1 MLFFRAHGLLFF
13 PSVSGT
19 SSRRTGSLSLRLR
32 FSAVGFCGLCLRL
45 CVVGFCGLCL
55 RLRAVSLCGLCL
67 RLCAVSFCG
76 LCLRFCA
83 VGFCGFDLRF
93 FLGFL
98 RRDLRDHRLHL
109 IRNVFLSFFYHF
121 SV

>member
-1 MLFFRAHGLLFF
+1 MLFFRAHGLLFSLRF
-13 PSVSGT
+13 PERLPAERDLCPSVSD
-19 SSRRTGSLSLRLR
+19 SALSASAAFASDSVLAASAASISGSVLAA
-32 FSAVGFCGLCLRL
+32 SA
-45 CVVGFCGLCL
+45 
-55 RLRAVSLCGLCL
+55 
-67 RLCAVSFCG
+67 
-76 LCLRFCA
+76 
-83 VGFCGFDLRF
+83 GFDLRF